1 MNSELQEL
9 QPKVENEGT
18 TPQGKLS
25 AAEWN
30 ILLTAVKI
38 LDERVGESDID
49 GILKVVRDAGY
60 ATQEWVNEVVKGSI
74 NLDGYISVSTNQ
86 DIEGLKNFINGIR
99 IGGSLITYDPDTQS
113 FILDGNLIISG
124 EVAMRAMLGD
134 LDVPTIMN
142 ALKTDN
148 ENLKVIDGVLTFV
161 GKTGE
166 GGGSGIDYDQLKQYL
181 DGQGYVTENDN
192 IKTATTLATPRS
204 LWGRVFDGSQDLTG
218 SLNVTT
224 GEGYR
229 ITYNGY
235 DLRFIVSGSTSNR
248 GIWDGTNNSWMLYRS
263 NNKDVKIPEGNV
275 IIGEATSTAKL
286 NVGGDMNVNGA
297 AIINHSGN
305 TPLVINQSYATNNSR
320 GVVLMNSSMGNGH
333 TFFSHLFGKAASMY
347 NSAYVG
353 YYHAGAGSTQNY
365 LSMGMYGVNNIL
377 NITGDG
383 NVGIGTTNP
392 LAKCHIKGELYVQ
405 NEGVHRIGN
414 RAFYAYNS
422 TANGGYVIYDAL
434 ADGESCRFEILDGSG
449 GWVGNGW
456 TLYKNGN
463 MGIGTTA
470 PSEKLHVNGNIL
482 ASGGITARSTSD
494 KRLKKNFE
502 DINATEMLMS
512 LGKVQSFEYV
522 DSEVEANPIYKG
534 KHIGLVYQNV
544 KGSALDKM
552 CQEREDGYGALNY
565 LDTSFISLLAGVCQE
580 QAEMIKELKREVE
593 QLKEKVDLLERRG

>member
-1 MNSELQEL
+1 MS
-9 QPKVENEGT
+9 KFSST
-18 TPQGKLS
+18 TKYVSATPRSQRRKKGGVAASVAS
-25 AAEWN
+25 AA
-30 ILLTAVKI
+30 
-38 LDERVGESDID
+38 G
-49 GILKVVRDAGY
+49 
-60 ATQEWVNEVVKGSI
+60 GST
-74 NLDGYISVSTNQ
+74 STNFVDLTSAQ
-86 DIEGLKNFINGIR
+86 VIRGLKNFVEGLSIN
-99 IGGSLITYDPDTQS
+99 SSTPITYDPDTQS

-134 LDVPTIMN
+134 LDVPTIMD
-142 ALKTDN
+142 ALVTDN
-148 ENLKVIDGVLTFV
+148 ENLKVVDGVLTFV
-161 GKTGE
+161 GQTGE

-181 DGQGYVTENDN
+181 DRQGYVTEDDN

-204 LWGRVFDGSQDLTG
+204 LWGRAFDGSQDLTG

-229 ITYNGY
+229 ITYNNY

-248 GIWDGTNNSWMLYRS
+248 GIWDETNNSWMLYR
-263 NNKDVKIPEGNV
+263 NNTKNVIIPEGNV

-305 TPLVINQSYATNNSR
+305 TPLVINQSYATNSSR

-333 TFFSHLFGKAASMY
+333 TFFSHLFGKEASMY

-353 YYHAGAGSTQNY
+353 YYHASKGSTQNY

-383 NVGIGTTNP
+383 NVGIGTT
-392 LAKCHIKGELYVQ
+392 
-405 NEGVHRIGN
+405 
-414 RAFYAYNS
+414 
-422 TANGGYVIYDAL
+422 
-434 ADGESCRFEILDGSG
+434 
-449 GWVGNGW
+449 
-456 TLYKNGN
+456 
-463 MGIGTTA
+463 A
-470 PSEKLHVNGNIL
+470 PSTKLHVAGNIL
-482 ASGGITARSTSD
+482 ATGGITARSTSD

-502 DINATEMLMS
+502 DINATEVLMS

-522 DSEVEANPIYKG
+522 DSEVESNPFYAG
-534 KHIGLVYQNV
+534 KHIGLIYQNV
-544 KGSALDKM
+544 KGTDLDRM
-552 CQEREDGYGALNY
+552 CIDREDGFGALNY
-565 LDTSFISLLAGVCQE
+565 LDPSFISLLAGVCQE